1 MAVEVQLGPG
11 LRTVTG
17 DASALQRVFQNLITN
32 AAKHGATGGWIGVT
46 GVVDD
51 QSDPAMVEIQV
62 ADRGGGIPQQELGA
76 IFEPFYRG
84 ATAQSEQI
92 RGSGLGLTLVREIVE
107 AHGGT
112 VSVESDERRGTI
124 FTVRLPSVNGQSL
137 L

>member
-1 MAVEVQLGPG
+1 M
-11 LRTVTG
+11 
-17 DASALQRVFQNLITN
+17 
-32 AAKHGATGGWIGVT
+32 T

-112 VSVESDERRGTI
+112 VSVESDESRGTI